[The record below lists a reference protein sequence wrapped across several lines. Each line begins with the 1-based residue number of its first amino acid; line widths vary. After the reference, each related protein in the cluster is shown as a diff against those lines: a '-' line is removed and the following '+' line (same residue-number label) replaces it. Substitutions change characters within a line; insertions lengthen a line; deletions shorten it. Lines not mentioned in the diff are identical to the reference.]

1 MQNLR
6 NRRYYLVFYSYYTHI
21 LIFLTSLILLCAL
34 PSQSLAESF
43 SGRVVDEEGN
53 PVANVT
59 VSLRDIN
66 LNAAAL
72 SKTDD
77 KGTFSIT
84 TTNSP
89 VVLMLHPQ
97 RKTEYFIRKVDISGL
112 ILYPDQHVN
121 TNEFSIFTIVEGA
134 EIKNV
139 EITVRKRIQ
148 IRGRVLNQDGTPLK
162 NIKVEVRFYGHSLN
176 EERIRNWA
184 TKTDLDA
191 EGYFE
196 EYVDHPGIYTVSVI
210 HQAQIA
216 TADELHI
223 TKEND
228 LPNLVLMLG
237 GITNVKDN
245 SIRVSQ
251 VPLVVEQPELPEQP
265 PAIPP
270 DTATKSKE
278 KSTLSG
284 HVVDTDGNVISGI
297 KLALQPMHF
306 KHGMVLP
313 ETEFFNTGN
322 VSESQIPRSTINSQ
336 VNSSG
341 KFSFNNIESG
351 LLQLFI
357 GPEDSSFDTDNITS
371 RRQILSHL
379 DSEYDMQSIKI
390 GQLIFENIVVNPRFS
405 LKQFMFAIKPGTTIE
420 NVEITVKKRIRIGGK
435 IVYANASPV
444 KNRLVKLRV
453 KEPQNRE
460 LGPIQLGDADGY
472 TLKRE
477 IWTNNNGDFSIFVQ
491 NQGDYFFHVEHIVL
505 SAKAGPIAVKDKEQ
519 QNELI
524 LQLNGTI
531 IFPDTPKEEIQ
542 PDEPGFSADEQ
553 IHDVWVVNPT
563 NGHSYKLIACED
575 WFDAHRQA
583 TKNGAHLLAI
593 NDEAEHKWIM
603 ELYGSGFFWIGLND
617 LDKEGEWQW
626 DGGEPITYE
635 RWESNEL
642 FPDDTLTDEEKDYAV
657 MNLNGAWQQTAP
669 QATIWI
675 MTRQAI
681 IENDGRL
688 STIEANDIPK

>member
-1 MQNLR
+1 M
-6 NRRYYLVFYSYYTHI
+6 FHSYYTHI
-21 LIFLTSLILLCAL
+21 LIFLTCLILLCAL
-34 PSQSLAESF
+34 TSQSLAETF

-53 PVANVT
+53 PVADVT

-66 LNAAAL
+66 LNATAL

-77 KGTFSIT
+77 KGTFSIS

-89 VVLMLHPQ
+89 VALMLHPQ
-97 RKTEYFIRKVDISGL
+97 RKAEYIIRKVNISGL

-121 TNEFSIFTIVEGA
+121 TNEFSIFTIVEGGK
-134 EIKNV
+134 IKDV
-139 EITVRKRIQ
+139 EVIVRKRIHF
-148 IRGRVLNQDGTPLK
+148 RGRVLNQDSTPLK
-162 NIKVEVRFYGHSLN
+162 NITVKVRFSGLSLN

-191 EGYFE
+191 DGYFE
-196 EYVDHPGIYTVSVI
+196 EYVDHPGLYTVSVI

-216 TADELHI
+216 IAEEIHI
-223 TKEND
+223 KKEND
-228 LPNLVLMLG
+228 LPNLVFMLG

-245 SIRVSQ
+245 NISVGP
-251 VPLVVEQPELPEQP
+251 VPLVVEHPKLPEQP

-270 DTATKSKE
+270 NTATESKK

-284 HVVDTDGNVISGI
+284 NIVDTDGNVISGI

-313 ETEFFNTGN
+313 EAEFFNTDN
-322 VSESQIPRSTINSQ
+322 VSESRIPRSTLMSQ
-336 VNSSG
+336 INSSG
-341 KFSFNNIESG
+341 KFSFNKIESG

-357 GPEDSSFDTDNITS
+357 VPKDYSFDTKNMTSSRIRLSNI
-371 RRQILSHL
+371 
-379 DSEYDMQSIKI
+379 DSEYEMQSIKI
-390 GQLIFENIVVNPRFS
+390 GQMIFSNNKVPQYFS
-405 LKQFMFAIKPGTTIE
+405 LKQFMFAITPGASIE
-420 NVEITVKKRIRIGGK
+420 NVEILVKKKSQIQGRIL
-435 IVYANASPV
+435 YADGSPV
-444 KNRLVKLRV
+444 KEKGVKLRV
-453 KEPQNRE
+453 KEPQDRE
-460 LGPIQLGDADGY
+460 LGPIRLGDADGY
-472 TLKRE
+472 TYQRN
-477 IWTNNNGDFSIFVQ
+477 IRTDDYGDFSIFVD
-491 NQGDYFFHVEHIVL
+491 NPGDYYFHVKHIVL
-505 SAKAGPIAVKDKEQ
+505 SAEAGPITLKDKTQ
-519 QNELI
+519 QNELM
-524 LQLNGTI
+524 LKLNGTM
-531 IFPDTPKEEIQ
+531 IFPNTPTDDGQ
-542 PDEPGFSADEQ
+542 PDQQGFSADEQ
-553 IHDVWVVNPT
+553 LPDVWVINPA

-583 TKNGAHLLAI
+583 TENGAHLVSI

-603 ELYGSGFFWIGLND
+603 EMYGSGFFWIGLND
-617 LDKEGEWQW
+617 TNKEGEWQW

-635 RWESNEL
+635 LWESNEL

-688 STIEANDIPK
+688 STIETNDIPE